1 MSTFRFSLV
10 AFGLFA
16 LIFVGGSWAQRGF
29 PVMTVGI
36 VPMKPDARIPTFEQA
51 VKEGIRR
58 DWVNSKTNQ
67 GDGNAERDK
76 LRLELLQAATAYK
89 MSPCGDITRKNL
101 IEAMPN
107 YTKAWYDVA
116 FCRLGV
122 GGCPSNTDQRF
133 DAAVAAFNT
142 PADVNVHRALHEAME
157 KGGISREDFPS
168 AIRRHAF
175 VWSGAPPDEPQEA
188 CLVARKAASRQ

>member
-1 MSTFRFSLV
+1 M
-10 AFGLFA
+10 
-16 LIFVGGSWAQRGF
+16 
-29 PVMTVGI
+29 
-36 VPMKPDARIPTFEQA
+36 
-51 VKEGIRR
+51 KEGIRETGW
-58 DWVNSKTNQ
+58 DSKTNQ
-67 GDGNAERDK
+67 SDRNAERDK
-76 LRLELLQAATAYK
+76 LRLELLQAATALYK

-101 IEAMPN
+101 IEAMSN